1 MEDPTWQD
9 HDADVL
15 HGLMPGCETMTSLP
29 SDLFDPFKNS
39 GLPFGDSLLDGYD
52 GLTPLHSDLPYKH
65 SDLDFGDSLLD
76 LHLQQPEFWS
86 SAGSYDLYSSQYT
99 TTSQD
104 AWNPLQITG
113 VPANNPCSSL
123 SHMNA
128 DFYFSNNHNH
138 YGPPSECESQYMS
151 SLHSDSGY
159 GTASCATPS
168 LVPSSYGVEMTS
180 SPSQMDTQDQT
191 TCLFNQSSPSHMYTG
206 SVKCEYPRCSWV
218 GKCLSDKRKH
228 NARHQKRFKCDEPN
242 CSRKEGFGT
251 INDLAR
257 HKKCVHNK
265 EPERGPKMVYVCLG
279 TNCPRPNKKWPRLDN
294 FRQHLARMHGDEDAD
309 VLLKR
314 SMDWYEASI
323 ACSDTQS
330 VSHNDEDGRKR
341 KFGALR

>member
-1 MEDPTWQD
+1 
-9 HDADVL
+9 
-15 HGLMPGCETMTSLP
+15 MPGCETMTSLP

-218 GKCLSDKRKH
+218 GKCLSDKRYGSFCIVFD
-228 NARHQKRFKCDEPN
+228 Q
-242 CSRKEGFGT
+242 
-251 INDLAR
+251 L
-257 HKKCVHNK
+257 HKIK
-265 EPERGPKMVYVCLG
+265 
-279 TNCPRPNKKWPRLDN
+279 
-294 FRQHLARMHGDEDAD
+294 
-309 VLLKR
+309 
-314 SMDWYEASI
+314 
-323 ACSDTQS
+323 
-330 VSHNDEDGRKR
+330 
-341 KFGALR
+341 